1 MRRNI
6 FDEVHNDFRA
16 TAREFFE
23 RDCAPYTEKWES
35 DGKVS
40 REAWRSAGEHGLIG
54 WALPE
59 EYGGLGVTDYRFNQ
73 IVSEEMFAAGA
84 VGIGLGVQN
93 DIIVPYLADL
103 TTEEQKKRWLPK
115 VISGEYICSIAMS
128 EPAAGSDLA
137 GIKTNAKD
145 MGDHWVVNGQK
156 TFISNGL
163 LSSLVVAAVKT
174 DTSAPRHKGISLLV
188 IEDGMKGFTRGRKLD
203 KIGQFSAD
211 TAELFF
217 DDVVVPKENL
227 LGEENR
233 GFYHLVSHLPT
244 ERLGIATYAL
254 PMARRALEL
263 TKQYALDRKAFG
275 QPIGTFQVNRH
286 AIVEM
291 QTQLDAAQVYLDQCV
306 LAANEGTLTDED
318 AAGLKWWTSEIQ
330 WAIVDR
336 CLQMHGGY
344 GYINEYEVARLWR
357 DSRVQRL
364 YGGTTEIMKDLM
376 GRSMGY

>member
-1 MRRNI
+1 M
-6 FDEVHNDFRA
+6 
-16 TAREFFE
+16 TARSFFE
-23 RDCAPYTEKWES
+23 RECAPNTEKWERE
-35 DGKVS
+35 GKVS
-40 REAWRSAGEHGLIG
+40 REAWLAAGEHGLIG

-59 EYGGLGVTDYRFNQ
+59 EYGGLGIVDYRFNQ
-73 IVSEEMFAAGA
+73 IVSEEMFATGS

-103 TTEEQKKRWLPK
+103 ATDEQKQRWLPK

-128 EPAAGSDLA
+128 EPGAGSDLA
-137 GIKTNAKD
+137 GIKTSAQD
-145 MGDHWVVNGQK
+145 CGDHYLVNGQK
-156 TFISNGL
+156 TFISNGM
-163 LSSLVVAAVKT
+163 LSKLVLAAVKT
-174 DTSAPRHKGISLLV
+174 EPSERHKGISLLV
-188 IEDGMKGFTRGRKLD
+188 IEEGMEGFTRGRKLD

-217 DDVVVPKENL
+217 ENVKVPKENL
-227 LGEENR
+227 LGERNR

-244 ERLGIATYAL
+244 ERLGIAGYAL
-254 PMARRALEL
+254 PMARRALDL
-263 TKQYALDRKAFG
+263 TKVYALERNAFG
-275 QPIGTFQVNRH
+275 KPIGSFQVNRH

-291 QTQLDAAQVYLDQCV
+291 QTQLDAAQVYLDQCT
-306 LAANEGTLTDED
+306 LAANEGELTDED